1 MKYIPLS
8 FDVNLR
14 PDGFVVDRDSPFA
27 GLTGL
32 QDRREARGLR
42 HALLTALVFLL
53 PARLCGEDYLR
64 GMARSLKRLELDNT
78 EHMCYNRPC

>member
-53 PARLCGEDYLR
+53 RQVVWGGLSARDGPI
-64 GMARSLKRLELDNT
+64 LET
-78 EHMCYNRPC
+78 S